1 MGNQIVL
8 TFIYLIAISLLLI
21 FNELTYRRLGI
32 KGEITRKFAHF
43 TATLATIPFPYIFSS
58 HWYVLVLA
66 IIFFIVLFI
75 SRNGTQLKSI
85 HDIDRKSFGSYLL
98 PLSIYLA
105 FLFASLLD
113 NKLLFILPILVL
125 AVCDPMAGILGLN
138 LKKNNKNIRIFGFD
152 TKKTI
157 LGSGSFFVS
166 CFIISIIALFYNR
179 MLFDIKTFWLAL
191 IIATVSTLVELFS
204 WRGTDNLTIPLSVLL
219 MLILFL

>member
-1 MGNQIVL
+1 MLNQIVL
-8 TFIYLIAISLLLI
+8 TFIYLIAIFLLLI
-21 FNELTYRRLGI
+21 FNELTYRSFGV

-43 TATLATIPFPYIFSS
+43 TATLATIPFPYIFTS

-105 FLFASLLD
+105 FLFAGLLD

-138 LKKNNKNIRIFGFD
+138 LKKNNQNIRIFGFD

-219 MLILFL
+219 MLVLFL